1 MFRRSFTCRVN
12 GVEKIQWKDDRY
24 QILGP
29 FCLIFGDDLFRQ
41 PLDVRL
47 EGILHLH
54 VGLVL
59 SQRACFGVE
68 IPIDQHRLLGI
79 AT

>member
-1 MFRRSFTCRVN
+1 M
-12 GVEKIQWKDDRY
+12 EKKGCY

-29 FCLIFGDDLFRQ
+29 FCLIFGDDFFRQ

-47 EGILHLH
+47 KGILHLH

-59 SQRACFGVE
+59 AQRARFGVE
-68 IPIDQHRLLGI
+68 ISIDQGRLGGI
-79 AT
+79 AA

>member
-1 MFRRSFTCRVN
+1 MGWKT
-12 GVEKIQWKDDRY
+12 QWKDDRY

-29 FCLIFGDDLFRQ
+29 FCLIISDDLFRQ

-47 EGILHLH
+47 QGIIHLH

-59 SQRACFGVE
+59 AQRACFGVK
-68 IPIDQHRLLGI
+68 ISIGQHRLLGI